1 MSSLELVPLVARW
14 AHVLGAI
21 VLVGGLA
28 YLTLVALPSLSS
40 GASGAERSRLRSEL
54 DRRWRWLV
62 IASSVVLLASG
73 LYNLI
78 GEGLAKGDAAPGY
91 HAWFGAKF
99 VLAIVVFFMA
109 AALSGRSAALS
120 RLRSGGSAWGPVTL
134 AAAVLVV
141 LIAGVLRSF
150 G

>member
-1 MSSLELVPLVARW
+1 MLPIELAPLVARW

-21 VLVGGLA
+21 LLVGGLA
-28 YLTLVALPSLSS
+28 YMTLVALPSISS
-40 GASGAERSRLRSEL
+40 GAEPARLRSEL

-62 IASSVVLLASG
+62 IVSSVVLLASG
-73 LYNLI
+73 LYNLMS
-78 GEGLAKGDAAPGY
+78 EGLAKGDAAPGY

-99 VLAIVVFFMA
+99 VLAIVVFFLA

-120 RLRSGGSAWGPVTL
+120 RLREAGRTWSLVTL
-134 AAAVLVV
+134 AAAVLTV